1 MLTRRH
7 FLYGV
12 AGVAA
17 LAAVGGGAAWAAGR
31 SGDDDALKTLKV
43 PENAVTAQT
52 DLEEMENYEDA
63 VTLAG
68 SAKLPFG
75 TLVWCSDDAV
85 AACLLP
91 TETAKPLA
99 EVGLLDLSSAECTTI
114 IEHAVGEA
122 EGFEIYDVRA
132 NSAGVVWTEADI
144 LDNVW
149 RVYAA
154 SLSGTTLGEP
164 QLLDEG
170 DVNWEMPTLAV
181 AAGYAFWQRLP
192 QPAWKIRSFCAP
204 PSARPIPR

>member
-17 LAAVGGGAAWAAGR
+17 LAAVGGGAVWAAGR

-43 PENAVTAQT
+43 PESAVTAQT

-85 AACLLP
+85 AACLLLSARRAAPP
-91 TETAKPLA
+91 TPGEQPEAQAGGTRGTRADGTAPRKA
-99 EVGLLDLSSAECTTI
+99 RDAC
-114 IEHAVGEA
+114 
-122 EGFEIYDVRA
+122 
-132 NSAGVVWTEADI
+132 SAGPCRSSHGRGVWA
-144 LDNVW
+144 
-149 RVYAA
+149 
-154 SLSGTTLGEP
+154 
-164 QLLDEG
+164 Q
-170 DVNWEMPTLAV
+170 AV
-181 AAGYAFWQRLP
+181 PYGR
-192 QPAWKIRSFCAP
+192 
-204 PSARPIPR
+204 PS

>member
-1 MLTRRH
+1 MPQRRSAPTRRVATKQPTSLSLPGGHELLLTRRH

-31 SGDDDALKTLKV
+31 SNDDDALKTLKV
-43 PENAVTAQT
+43 PEGAVTAQSS
-52 DLEEMENYEDA
+52 LEKMESYEDA

-99 EVGLLDLSSAECTTI
+99 EVGLLDLVSAECTTVL
-114 IEHAVGEA
+114 EHAVGEA
-122 EGFEIYDVRA
+122 EGFEI
-132 NSAGVVWTEADI
+132 
-144 LDNVW
+144 
-149 RVYAA
+149 
-154 SLSGTTLGEP
+154 
-164 QLLDEG
+164 
-170 DVNWEMPTLAV
+170 
-181 AAGYAFWQRLP
+181 
-192 QPAWKIRSFCAP
+192 
-204 PSARPIPR
+204 

>member
-43 PENAVTAQT
+43 PESAVTAQT

-99 EVGLLDLSSAECTTI
+99 EV
-114 IEHAVGEA
+114 
-122 EGFEIYDVRA
+122 
-132 NSAGVVWTEADI
+132 
-144 LDNVW
+144 
-149 RVYAA
+149 
-154 SLSGTTLGEP
+154 
-164 QLLDEG
+164 
-170 DVNWEMPTLAV
+170 
-181 AAGYAFWQRLP
+181 
-192 QPAWKIRSFCAP
+192 
-204 PSARPIPR
+204 